1 MSRTTGA
8 SVLLVRGIAA
18 SPLEW
23 SAQIGLPTNEAPD
36 SFWQCQ
42 IAGITHQRG
51 KPCGTVLGVVAL
63 IGRQEPLEVL
73 TGLAAAVTQRRG
85 SLVMVRGAAGI
96 GKTRLVEELAQ
107 TATGWGLDVAW
118 SACWEG
124 SAAPAFWP
132 WIHLLRDLGLDD
144 AADRLDAG
152 SGSSGVPE
160 PRSARLA
167 LLDGVARDLAEA
179 VRERPALLV
188 IEDIHWA
195 DPGTM
200 LVLRVVADRLATA
213 PMLLVTTLRDQE
225 PPADL
230 AVANDIAVIA
240 RQATVVDLRALTL
253 EEVAELASALS
264 SGADP
269 ADLYRRSG
277 GNPLFVQEL
286 VRLHE
291 SEGSLIGVPPA
302 IGAVIERRLDQVA
315 PETRELL
322 EMAALA
328 ATIAPRGTV
337 ALLAAAADREPAA
350 VASQLRAAARS
361 GLVQVAGGT
370 WEFGHPLI
378 RDAVAG
384 GIPGRHGA
392 RVYVQVADA
401 IEGLGIASSHTAEL
415 AHLLTEAAL
424 LDDALRERA
433 LEWNT
438 RAGEHAA
445 SVMAYESACSYF
457 RTALDLMSDG
467 DVARRIEVQLALGTA
482 LVSAGD
488 ERGARAAFDAAAA
501 LARTAGRTE
510 DLARAALGPGG
521 FEVRMFDHRQIDL
534 LHESLAAVGEHNSAM
549 RVRLLARL
557 AVAETFVKDPDRR
570 RETSSEAV
578 SVARQLED
586 PAVLG
591 IALAA
596 HLDTIAGPAHV
607 DERLRL
613 ATELIGL
620 ATGLGDRELEVL
632 ALRFRVV
639 ALLEQGN
646 LTAVRSAINAYVAV
660 AEALGSPFFQ
670 WYAPLWR
677 SALALA
683 EADYVEAEVQLARA
697 AELGERAG
705 SLNARMLVHSQRWER
720 AATAGQVDVLASLAQ
735 MMGKSGPADTVEMPS
750 VQAMRIRFDALRGD
764 RAAAER
770 GLTRLAMNDF
780 AVLADD
786 SEWLATLAD
795 LADAVVALGDVE
807 RAGTILKLLS
817 PYADLWAISGI
828 GAYIGGSLHHTLGRL
843 AALLRRS
850 NTANEHFRMAH
861 AACVEAG
868 AAALAESTRH
878 TALNLGFTLE
888 ADRLTAASPRSG
900 GAAGRNR
907 FVRSGDVWELRYA
920 GAEALV
926 RDAKGIRDIARLLAQ
941 PERDITASTLIGA
954 RVVQDGVEMLD
965 STARSAYRA
974 RLTEL
979 RAALNNAEDRDNDAE
994 ARR

>member
-1 MSRTTGA
+1 
-8 SVLLVRGIAA
+8 
-18 SPLEW
+18 
-23 SAQIGLPTNEAPD
+23 
-36 SFWQCQ
+36 
-42 IAGITHQRG
+42 
-51 KPCGTVLGVVAL
+51 
-63 IGRQEPLEVL
+63 
-73 TGLAAAVTQRRG
+73 
-85 SLVMVRGAAGI
+85 MVRGAAGI

-107 TATGWGLDVAW
+107 TAAGWGLDVAW

-124 SAAPAFWP
+124 GAAPAFWP
-132 WIHLLRDLGLDD
+132 WIHLLRDLGLDE

-152 SGSSGVPE
+152 SGPIDTAE

-167 LLDGVARDLAEA
+167 LLDGVARDLAVT
-179 VRERPALLV
+179 VRERPALVV
-188 IEDIHWA
+188 IEDLHWA

-200 LVLRVVADRLATA
+200 LVLRVVADRLATT
-213 PMLLVTTLRDQE
+213 PLLLVTTLRDKE
-225 PPADL
+225 TPADL
-230 AVANDIAVIA
+230 AVTNDIDVLA
-240 RQATVVDLRALTL
+240 RQATVVDLRALSL
-253 EEVAELASALS
+253 EEVAELASALR

-269 ADLYRRSG
+269 AELYRRSG
-277 GNPLFVQEL
+277 GNPLFVHEL

-291 SEGSLIGVPPA
+291 SERSLIGVPPA

-322 EMAALA
+322 EVAAVA
-328 ATIAPRGTV
+328 ATVGPRGTV
-337 ALLAAAADREPAA
+337 ALLAAAADREPAT
-350 VASQLRAAARS
+350 VASQLGEAARS

-370 WEFGHPLI
+370 WEFSHPLI

-424 LDDALRERA
+424 LDHALRERA

-445 SVMAYESACSYF
+445 SVMAYESAGSYF

-501 LARTAGRTE
+501 LARTAGRAG

-534 LHESLAAVGEHNSAM
+534 LHESVAAVGACNPAM
-549 RVRLLARL
+549 RARLLARL
-557 AVAETFVKDPDRR
+557 AVAETFVKDPARR
-570 RETSSEAV
+570 RQTSAEALA
-578 SVARQLED
+578 VARELED
-586 PAVLG
+586 SAVLG
-591 IALAA
+591 FVLAA

-607 DERLRL
+607 EERLRL
-613 ATELIGL
+613 ATELFDL
-620 ATGLGDRELEVL
+620 ATRLANRELEVL

-639 ALLEQGN
+639 ALLEQGD
-646 LTAVRSAINAYVAV
+646 LTAVGVAINTYAVV
-660 AEALGSPFFQ
+660 AEALGSPLFQ
-670 WYAPLWR
+670 WYVPLWR
-677 SALALA
+677 SALAVA
-683 EADYVEAEVQLARA
+683 GAADGEAEVQLTRA

-705 SLNARMLVHSQRWER
+705 SFNARMLVHSQRWER
-720 AATAGQVDVLASLAQ
+720 AAAAGQLDVLASLMQ

-750 VQAMRIRFDALRGD
+750 VQAMLVRFDALHGD

-770 GLTRLAMNDF
+770 GLTRLARDGF

-795 LADAVVALGDVE
+795 LADAVVVLRDLE
-807 RAGTILKLLS
+807 RAGVILKLLS

-828 GAYIGGSLHHTLGRL
+828 GAYIGGSLHHTLARL
-843 AALLRRS
+843 AALLGRS
-850 NTANEHFRMAH
+850 NTANEHFRLAYAAH
-861 AACVEAG
+861 VVAG
-868 AAALAESTRH
+868 AAALAESTRR
-878 TALNLGFTLE
+878 TALNLGFALAAVRL
-888 ADRLTAASPRSG
+888 ADASPRSG

-941 PERDITASTLIGA
+941 PGRDITASALIGA
-954 RVVQDGVEMLD
+954 RVVQDGVEVLD
-965 STARSAYRA
+965 STARAAYRA

-979 RAALNNAEDRDNDAE
+979 REALSNAEDRDDDAE
-994 ARR
+994 ARRVQAEIDMLVAELSRAVGLGGRSRHTLEATERARKAVSTRIMLSIRRIEDVHGALGRHLRHSIRTGATCRYQPEHATEWELQA